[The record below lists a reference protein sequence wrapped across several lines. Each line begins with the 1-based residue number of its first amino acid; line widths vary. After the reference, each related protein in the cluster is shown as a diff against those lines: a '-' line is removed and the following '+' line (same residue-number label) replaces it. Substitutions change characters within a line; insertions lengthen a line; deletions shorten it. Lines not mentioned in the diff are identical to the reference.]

1 MVDFFAGCTLE
12 RLPSARALGRA
23 RFVEYAPRPPLPTL
37 ATLARM
43 RKQADQWPLLALVPP
58 RETWLTPRGPMRP
71 GAELDAGIDWIKR
84 VSDILSAFAIV
95 LATRAELTTGER
107 DSELLASF
115 VERLRPTGR
124 TLVVAP
130 RGLWEPEHAQP
141 FAERVGAIYGFDP
154 LEHDAPPGPISYAR
168 IHPMGARPRLTAGH
182 LAQIAE
188 RLGSSGA
195 EQAYAAIESEQ
206 CVREVKQLT
215 RQFAEHAELEE
226 SDDEEELDDE
236 EDEEEEVEEDE

>member
-58 RETWLTPRGPMRP
+58 RDTWLTPRGPMRP
-71 GAELDAGIDWIKR
+71 SAELDAGIDWIVR

-95 LATRAELTTGER
+95 VATRAELTTGER
-107 DSELLASF
+107 DSELLAKF
-115 VERLRPTGR
+115 IERLRPTGR

-141 FAERVGAIYGFDP
+141 FAQRVGAIYGFDP
-154 LEHDAPPGPISYAR
+154 LEHDAPPGPVAYAR
-168 IHPMGARPRLTAGH
+168 IQPMGARPRLTTGH

-188 RLGSSGA
+188 RLGDSGA
-195 EQAYAAIESEQ
+195 ERAYAAIESAQ

-215 RQFAEHAELEE
+215 RQLAEHAELDGL
-226 SDDEEELDDE
+226 DDEDELE
-236 EDEEEEVEEDE
+236 EDEEEAEEEDE